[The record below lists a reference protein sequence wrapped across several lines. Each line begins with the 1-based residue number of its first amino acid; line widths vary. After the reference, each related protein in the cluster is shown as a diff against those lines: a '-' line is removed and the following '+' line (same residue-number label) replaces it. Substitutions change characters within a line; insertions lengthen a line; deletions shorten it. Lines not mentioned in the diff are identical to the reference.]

1 LRQRTISLAAALV
14 VSVVCLVAALAVGA
28 GSAAGA
34 TTTQAAKCVK
44 PKKTTVSV
52 QEFEFGFTLKPAR
65 VHCGTITFVE
75 KNVGSVQ
82 HNFVLSVR
90 GGGSPLLAAG
100 QSYTKKLTLA
110 PGSYQYQ
117 CTVIGHA
124 AQGMVGTLRVSA

>member
-1 LRQRTISLAAALV
+1 VAAAI
-14 VSVVCLVAALAVGA
+14 AGGA

-34 TTTQAAKCVK
+34 TVKQTAKCTK
-44 PKKTTVSV
+44 PTKTKVSV

-65 VHCGTITFVE
+65 VHCGTVTFVE
-75 KNVGSVQ
+75 KNEGSVQ
-82 HNFVLSVR
+82 HNFVLSVK

-100 QSYTKKLTLA
+100 GSYTKKMTLA

-124 AQGMVGTLRVSA
+124 AQGMIGTLKVSG